1 MSDETDKEL
10 ATAVLIAVLKEKVA
24 HLEEQLEE
32 KSKALEEHIQ
42 DNTDEITKLK
52 ADRDAALKW
61 GIMLLGTAVLSMG
74 TWIFNLFSDK
84 IKL

>member
-1 MSDETDKEL
+1 MSNETDKEV
-10 ATAVLIAVLKEKVA
+10 AAAVIAALLKERVM
-24 HLEEQLEE
+24 HLEQELVNTRIELER
-32 KSKALEEHIQ
+32 
-42 DNTDEITKLK
+42 EITENTNEISKLK